1 MNDLSRFQGLAGV
14 AAILALCW
22 AISEDRRAISRRM
35 VLGGLLLQCGFGV
48 VLLRSEL
55 GRRALDAAAAWVN
68 SILACALD
76 GARFLFGDKLVAAD
90 GPAGFVFA
98 FRVLP
103 TIVFVAA
110 LFAVLYHLGVMQF
123 VLRGVAWVT
132 ARVLGSSGAETMNAA
147 ASIFLG
153 QTEAPLTIRPY
164 LARLT
169 RSELLVVMVSGM
181 GLVSGGMLA
190 AYIGFIAGGDA
201 ALRESASRSLLTAI
215 LMTFPATIYL
225 SKIAVPE
232 TESPETLGRLAL
244 DDERPDANLIDA
256 AARGTREGLMLAVNV
271 GAILIAF
278 IALVTLVNLGL
289 GWVGGF
295 LADPDLSVEKILGW
309 LLFPLAWLIGV
320 PGSECGTVGGLL
332 GMRTVTNEAVA
343 YQELGKLVRGS
354 GLGAKATMLA
364 TIAMC
369 SFANL
374 SSIGIQVGG
383 IGALVPERR
392 ADLARLGL
400 KALLISTLAT
410 ALSAAIAGVVA

>member
-1 MNDLSRFQGLAGV
+1 MDATRFQGLAGV
-14 AAILALCW
+14 AAILVLTW
-22 AISEDRRAISRRM
+22 VISERRRAISLRM
-35 VLGGLLLQCGFGV
+35 VLGGFALQCGLGL
-48 VLLRSEL
+48 VLLRSET
-55 GRRALDAAAAWVN
+55 GRRVLDAAAAWVN
-68 SILACALD
+68 SVLACARE
-76 GARFLFGDKLVAAD
+76 GAAFLFGDRLVASD

-98 FRVLP
+98 FQVLP

-110 LFAVLYHLGVMQF
+110 LFAVLYHLGVMQL
-123 VLRGVAWVT
+123 VIRGVALVT
-132 ARVLGSSGAETMNAA
+132 SRVLGSSGAETLNAA

-164 LARLT
+164 LATLT

-190 AYIGFIAGGDA
+190 AYIGFIGGGDDG
-201 ALRESASRSLLTAI
+201 LRESASRNLLAAI

-225 SKIAVPE
+225 AKIVIPE
-232 TESPETLGRLAL
+232 TDSPETLGRLAL
-244 DDERPDANLIDA
+244 DGEPMAANVIDA
-256 AARGTREGLMLAVNV
+256 AARGTRDGLVLAVNV
-271 GAILIAF
+271 GAVLIAF

-289 GWVGGF
+289 GWVGWF
-295 LADPDLSVEKILGW
+295 LADPDLSIQKILGW
-309 LLFPLAWLIGV
+309 LLAPLAWLIGV
-320 PGSECGTVGGLL
+320 PWGECGTVGGLL
-332 GMRTVTNEAVA
+332 GIRTVTNEAVA
-343 YQELGKLVRGS
+343 YEELGKLVRGG
-354 GLGAKATMLA
+354 GLSERSTMLT

-400 KALLISTLAT
+400 KALLVATLAT
-410 ALSAAIAGVVA
+410 ALSAAIAGVIA

>member
-1 MNDLSRFQGLAGV
+1 MNDFSRLQGLAGV

-22 AISEDRRAISRRM
+22 TLSENRRVISVRM
-35 VLGGLLLQCGFGV
+35 VVGGLLLQCGFGLF
-48 VLLRSEL
+48 LLRSEL

-98 FRVLP
+98 FQVLP

-110 LFAVLYHLGVMQF
+110 LFAVLYHVGVMQF

-153 QTEAPLTIRPY
+153 QTEAPLTIRPF

-190 AYIGFIAGGDA
+190 AYIGFIGGGDE

-225 SKIAVPE
+225 SKIALPE
-232 TESPETLGRLAL
+232 TEVPETLGRLAL

-289 GWVGGF
+289 GWLGGF

-309 LLFPLAWLIGV
+309 LLAPLAWLIGV
-320 PGSECGTVGGLL
+320 PWSECGTVGGLL

-343 YQELGKLVRGS
+343 YQELGKLVRGD
-354 GLGAKATMLA
+354 GLGGKATMLT

-392 ADLARLGL
+392 SDLARLGL
-400 KALLISTLAT
+400 KALVVSTLAT

>member
-1 MNDLSRFQGLAGV
+1 MDATRFQGLAGV
-14 AAILALCW
+14 AAILVLAW
-22 AISEDRRAISRRM
+22 VISERRRAISLRM
-35 VLGGLLLQCGFGV
+35 VLGGFALQCGLGLM
-48 VLLRSEL
+48 LLRSET
-55 GRRALDAAAAWVN
+55 GRRVLDAAAAWVN
-68 SILACALD
+68 AVLACARE
-76 GARFLFGDKLVAAD
+76 GAAFLFGDRLVASD

-98 FRVLP
+98 FQVLP

-110 LFAVLYHLGVMQF
+110 LFAVLYHLGIMQL
-123 VLRGVAWVT
+123 VIRGVAFVT
-132 ARVLGSSGAETMNAA
+132 SRVLGSSGAETLNAA

-164 LARLT
+164 LATLT

-190 AYIGFIAGGDA
+190 AYIGFIGGGDDG
-201 ALRESASRSLLTAI
+201 LRESASRNLLAAI

-225 SKIAVPE
+225 AKIVIPE
-232 TESPETLGRLAL
+232 TDSPETLGRLAL
-244 DDERPDANLIDA
+244 DGERVAANVIDA
-256 AARGTREGLMLAVNV
+256 AARGTRDGLVLAVNV
-271 GAILIAF
+271 GAVLIAF

-289 GWVGGF
+289 GWVGWF
-295 LADPDLSVEKILGW
+295 LADPDLSTQKILGW
-309 LLFPLAWLIGV
+309 LLAPLAWLIGV
-320 PGSECGTVGGLL
+320 PWSECGTVGGLL
-332 GMRTVTNEAVA
+332 GIRTVTNEAVA
-343 YQELGKLVRGS
+343 YEELGKLVRGG
-354 GLGAKATMLA
+354 GLGERSTMLT

-400 KALLISTLAT
+400 KALLVATLAT
-410 ALSAAIAGVVA
+410 ALSAAIAGVIA

>member
-1 MNDLSRFQGLAGV
+1 MDATRFQGLAGV
-14 AAILALCW
+14 AAILVLAW
-22 AISEDRRAISRRM
+22 VISERRRAISLRM
-35 VLGGLLLQCGFGV
+35 VLGGFALQCGLGLM
-48 VLLRSEL
+48 LLRSET
-55 GRRALDAAAAWVN
+55 GRRVLDAAAAWVN
-68 SILACALD
+68 AVLACARE
-76 GARFLFGDKLVAAD
+76 GAAFLFGDRLVASD

-98 FRVLP
+98 FQVLP

-110 LFAVLYHLGVMQF
+110 LFAVLYHLGIMQL
-123 VLRGVAWVT
+123 VIRGVAFVT
-132 ARVLGSSGAETMNAA
+132 SRVLGSSGAETLNAA

-164 LARLT
+164 LATLT

-190 AYIGFIAGGDA
+190 AYIGFIGGGDDG
-201 ALRESASRSLLTAI
+201 LRESASRNLLAAI

-225 SKIAVPE
+225 AKIVIPE
-232 TESPETLGRLAL
+232 TDSPETLGRLAL
-244 DDERPDANLIDA
+244 DGERMAANVIDA
-256 AARGTREGLMLAVNV
+256 AARGTRDGLVLAVNV
-271 GAILIAF
+271 GAVLIAF

-289 GWVGGF
+289 GWVGWF
-295 LADPDLSVEKILGW
+295 LADPDLSIQKILGW
-309 LLFPLAWLIGV
+309 LLAPLAWLIGV
-320 PGSECGTVGGLL
+320 PWGECGTVGGLL
-332 GMRTVTNEAVA
+332 GIRTVTNEAVA
-343 YQELGKLVRGS
+343 YEELGKLVRGG
-354 GLGAKATMLA
+354 GLGERATMLT

-400 KALLISTLAT
+400 KALLVATLAT
-410 ALSAAIAGVVA
+410 ALSAAIAGLIA

>member
-1 MNDLSRFQGLAGV
+1 MDDLSRFQGLAGV
-14 AAILALCW
+14 AAILGLLW
-22 AISEDRRAISRRM
+22 LFSEDRRAIAPRM
-35 VLGGLLLQCGFGV
+35 VIGGLLLQVGLGV
-48 VLLRSEL
+48 VLLRSEA
-55 GRRALDAAAAWVN
+55 GRRVLDAAAAWVN
-68 SILACALD
+68 AVLACASA
-76 GARFLFGDKLVAAD
+76 GAAFLFGDSLARSD
-90 GPAGFVFA
+90 GPVGFVFA
-98 FRVLP
+98 FQVLP
-103 TIVFVAA
+103 TIIFVAA
-110 LFAVLYHLGVMQF
+110 LFAVLYHLGVMQL
-123 VLRGVAWVT
+123 VIRGVAWVT
-132 ARVLGSSGAETMNAA
+132 SRVLGSSGAETLNAA

-190 AYIGFIAGGDA
+190 AYIGFIGGGDEA
-201 ALRESASRSLLTAI
+201 ARAAASRSLLAAI

-225 SKIAVPE
+225 AKIAVPE
-232 TESPETLGRLAL
+232 TDAPETLGRLTL

-256 AARGTREGLMLAVNV
+256 AARGTRDGLMLAVNV

-289 GWVGGF
+289 GWLGGLF
-295 LADPDLSVEKILGW
+295 GDPDFSVQKILGW

-343 YQELGKLVRGS
+343 YQELGKLVRGG
-354 GLGAKATMLA
+354 GLGPKATMLA

-392 ADLARLGL
+392 SDLARLGL
-400 KALLISTLAT
+400 TALVVSTLAT

>member
-1 MNDLSRFQGLAGV
+1 MDATRFQGLAGV
-14 AAILALCW
+14 AAILVLAW
-22 AISEDRRAISRRM
+22 VISERRRAISLRM
-35 VLGGLLLQCGFGV
+35 VLGGFALQCGLGL
-48 VLLRSEL
+48 VLLRSET
-55 GRRALDAAAAWVN
+55 GRRVLDAAAAWVN
-68 SILACALD
+68 AVLACARE
-76 GARFLFGDKLVAAD
+76 GAAFLFGDRLVASD

-98 FRVLP
+98 FQVLP

-110 LFAVLYHLGVMQF
+110 LFAVLYHLGIMQL
-123 VLRGVAWVT
+123 VIRGVAFVT
-132 ARVLGSSGAETMNAA
+132 SRLLGSSGAETLNAA

-164 LARLT
+164 LATLT

-190 AYIGFIAGGDA
+190 AYIGFIGGGDDG
-201 ALRESASRSLLTAI
+201 LRESASRNLLAAI

-225 SKIAVPE
+225 AKIVIPE
-232 TESPETLGRLAL
+232 TDSPETLGRLAL
-244 DDERPDANLIDA
+244 DGERVAANVIDA
-256 AARGTREGLMLAVNV
+256 AARGTRDGLVLAVNV
-271 GAILIAF
+271 GAVLIAF

-289 GWVGGF
+289 GWVGWF
-295 LADPDLSVEKILGW
+295 LADPDLSIQKILGW
-309 LLFPLAWLIGV
+309 LLAPLAWLIGV
-320 PGSECGTVGGLL
+320 PWGECGTVGGLL
-332 GMRTVTNEAVA
+332 GIRTVTNEAVA
-343 YQELGKLVRGS
+343 YEELGKLVRGG
-354 GLGAKATMLA
+354 GLGERATMLT

-400 KALLISTLAT
+400 KALLVATLAT
-410 ALSAAIAGVVA
+410 ALSAAIAGVIA

>member
-1 MNDLSRFQGLAGV
+1 VFTER
-14 AAILALCW
+14 
-22 AISEDRRAISRRM
+22 RRAISLRM
-35 VLGGLLLQCGFGV
+35 VLGGFALQCGLGL
-48 VLLRSEL
+48 VLLRSET
-55 GRRALDAAAAWVN
+55 GRRVLDAAAAWVN
-68 SILACALD
+68 AVLACARE
-76 GARFLFGDKLVAAD
+76 GAAFLFGDRLVASD

-98 FRVLP
+98 FQVLP

-110 LFAVLYHLGVMQF
+110 LFAVLYHLGIMQL
-123 VLRGVAWVT
+123 VIRGVALVT
-132 ARVLGSSGAETMNAA
+132 SRVLGSSGAETLNAA

-164 LARLT
+164 LATLT

-190 AYIGFIAGGDA
+190 AYIGFIGGGDDG
-201 ALRESASRSLLTAI
+201 LRESASRNLLAAI

-225 SKIAVPE
+225 AKIVIPE
-232 TESPETLGRLAL
+232 TDSPETLGRLAL
-244 DDERPDANLIDA
+244 DGERVAANVIDA
-256 AARGTREGLMLAVNV
+256 AARGTRDGLVLAVNV
-271 GAILIAF
+271 GAVLIAF

-289 GWVGGF
+289 GWVGWF
-295 LADPDLSVEKILGW
+295 LADPDLSIQKILGW
-309 LLFPLAWLIGV
+309 LLAPLAWLIGV
-320 PGSECGTVGGLL
+320 PWGECGTVGGLL
-332 GMRTVTNEAVA
+332 GIRTVTNEAVA
-343 YQELGKLVRGS
+343 YEELGKLVRGG
-354 GLGAKATMLA
+354 GLGERATMLT

-400 KALLISTLAT
+400 KALLVATLAT
-410 ALSAAIAGVVA
+410 ALSAAIAGVIA

>member
-1 MNDLSRFQGLAGV
+1 MDATRFQGLAGV
-14 AAILALCW
+14 AAILVLAW
-22 AISEDRRAISRRM
+22 VISERRRAISLRM
-35 VLGGLLLQCGFGV
+35 VLGGFALQCGLGLM
-48 VLLRSEL
+48 LLRSET
-55 GRRALDAAAAWVN
+55 GRRVLDAAAAWVN
-68 SILACALD
+68 AVLACARE
-76 GARFLFGDKLVAAD
+76 GAAFLFGDRLVASD

-98 FRVLP
+98 FQVLP

-110 LFAVLYHLGVMQF
+110 LFAVLYHLGIMQL
-123 VLRGVAWVT
+123 VIRGVAFVT
-132 ARVLGSSGAETMNAA
+132 SRVLGSSGAETLNAA

-164 LARLT
+164 LATLT

-190 AYIGFIAGGDA
+190 AYIGFIGGGDDG
-201 ALRESASRSLLTAI
+201 LRESASRNLLAAI

-225 SKIAVPE
+225 AKIVIPE
-232 TESPETLGRLAL
+232 TDSPETLGRLAL
-244 DDERPDANLIDA
+244 DGERVAANVIDA
-256 AARGTREGLMLAVNV
+256 AARGTRDGLVLAVNV
-271 GAILIAF
+271 GAVLIAF

-289 GWVGGF
+289 GWVGWF
-295 LADPDLSVEKILGW
+295 LADPDLSIQKILGW
-309 LLFPLAWLIGV
+309 LLAPLAWLIGV
-320 PGSECGTVGGLL
+320 PWGECGTVGGLL
-332 GMRTVTNEAVA
+332 GIRTVTNEAVA
-343 YQELGKLVRGS
+343 YEELGKLVRGG
-354 GLGAKATMLA
+354 GLGERATMLT

-400 KALLISTLAT
+400 KALLVATLAT
-410 ALSAAIAGVVA
+410 ALSAAIAGVIA

>member
-1 MNDLSRFQGLAGV
+1 MDDLTRFQGLAGV
-14 AAILALCW
+14 AVILGLVW
-22 AISEDRRAISRRM
+22 VLSENRRAISPRM
-35 VLGGLLLQCGFGV
+35 VIGGLALQCGLGLA
-48 VLLRSEL
+48 LLRSEA
-55 GRRALDAAAAWVN
+55 GRRVLDAAAAWVN
-68 SILACALD
+68 AVLACAGE
-76 GARFLFGDKLVAAD
+76 GAAFLFGEKLARSD

-98 FRVLP
+98 FQVLP
-103 TIVFVAA
+103 TIIFVAA
-110 LFAVLYHLGVMQF
+110 LFAVLYHLGVMQL
-123 VLRGVAWVT
+123 VVRAVAWVT
-132 ARVLGSSGAETMNAA
+132 ARVLGSSGAETLNAA

-164 LARLT
+164 LSRLT

-190 AYIGFIAGGDA
+190 AYIGFIGGGDEGLRA
-201 ALRESASRSLLTAI
+201 AASRSLLAAI

-225 SKIAVPE
+225 AKIAVPE
-232 TESPETLGRLAL
+232 TDAPETLGRLAL

-256 AARGTREGLMLAVNV
+256 AARGTRDGLMLAVNV

-289 GWVGGF
+289 GWAGG
-295 LADPDLSVEKILGW
+295 LLGDPDFSVQKILGW
-309 LLFPLAWLIGV
+309 LLAPLAWLIGV
-320 PGSECGTVGGLL
+320 PWSECGTVGGLL
-332 GMRTVTNEAVA
+332 GIRTVTNEAVA
-343 YQELGKLVRGS
+343 YQELGALVRGS
-354 GLGAKATMLA
+354 GLGPKATMLA